1 MVNNMIPTA
10 QQARDMM
17 PTEISRLKELITEAA
32 QNGYEYVIIQGT
44 LQDYTVELLTSIGY
58 QIDLQQNDLRTEH
71 ITTISWEQ

>member
-1 MVNNMIPTA
+1 
-10 QQARDMM
+10 MM